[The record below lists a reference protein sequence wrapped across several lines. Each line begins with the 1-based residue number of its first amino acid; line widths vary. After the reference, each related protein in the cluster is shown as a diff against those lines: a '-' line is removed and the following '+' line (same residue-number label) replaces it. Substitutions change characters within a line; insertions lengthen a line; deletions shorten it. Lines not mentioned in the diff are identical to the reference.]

1 MAKFIEFNVVGN
13 STSWENGKNLV
24 GVSDILGLNQ
34 VAPANVKIFTASA
47 IEVTLTLSIDPASFS
62 APTLTDGRVVEAIG
76 AALTA
81 NPGGVKSKVFLP
93 KDDNGAQMYI
103 NDITIA

>member
-1 MAKFIEFNVVGN
+1 MAKFIEFNVVGS
-13 STSWENGKNLV
+13 STAWENGRQFIGVNDIV
-24 GVSDILGLNQ
+24 GAVQ

-47 IEVTLTLSIDPASFS
+47 IEVTLTLSIDPTGFS

-76 AALTA
+76 DALAA
-81 NPGGVKSKVFLP
+81 NPGGIKSKVFLP

-103 NDITIA
+103 NDLAIA